1 MRRINSG
8 LYTETRTVQIDGKE
22 VKAEFQV
29 FKIKAKDPKNPKKE
43 KTLPLWSWD
52 CPSQKILTRDV
63 YDKKQEAMK
72 ALDRACGIGF
82 KNVSLNAV
90 MLATI

>member
-8 LYTETRTVQIDGKE
+8 LYTETRSVMVDGKE
-22 VKAEFQV
+22 VQAEFQV
-29 FKIKAKDPKNPKKE
+29 FKIKTTDPKNPKKE

-52 CPSQKILTRDV
+52 CPPLKILTRDV
-63 YDKKQEAMK
+63 YGKKQEAMN

-90 MLATI
+90 MLAVV